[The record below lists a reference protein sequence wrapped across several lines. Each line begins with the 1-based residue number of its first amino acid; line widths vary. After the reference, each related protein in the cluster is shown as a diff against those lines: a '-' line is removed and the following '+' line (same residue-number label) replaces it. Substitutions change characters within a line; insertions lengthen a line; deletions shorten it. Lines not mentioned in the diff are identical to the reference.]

1 MSVGRSTSAHTPA
14 AWILLA
20 HMFGAAVII
29 GLDGFRLS
37 SGIGAAVLPLAAVTG
52 LIAGLL
58 IAGAERIMRGEHWWK
73 IALVV
78 AAPTLIVFAPV
89 CRSLFQGAYAQ
100 TLPGAQAAPLVLPI
114 VLWLLCA
121 VAIAIG
127 GRLLRS
133 GDLATR
139 GIVVLALAG
148 IIGTIVWAERHVL
161 KAGYPEAHLGAT
173 LAIAVLAGVA
183 IRVTRRGGASVL
195 ATGFIALAALGTAAA
210 SCIIGLRAPEQRQT
224 LATFGD
230 QSRDLIGLWR
240 RIFDFDG
247 DGSAAILGGGDC
259 NDFNETRHPGAT
271 DIPGDGV
278 DQDCDGTDTKPIVTE
293 IETGGPTPQAKLD
306 LATWRNSDAVQATL
320 RKTETMNVLLISV
333 DALRAD
339 MLAPDAQN
347 RADFPTLAKLIDDSV
362 WFTHAIAPATGT
374 DVSLNTLLTGR
385 FDPFQPVAVTLPE
398 ALQAGGLWTFAALPA
413 EVLRYAGETML
424 NRGMTKV
431 ATVFTDWDKA
441 DVGDHVSASATT
453 KEGLAALGELT
464 SKRGFVWLH
473 YFDVH
478 EHHQINVPDALLD
491 NVHPN
496 GPPKGKVHGYR
507 ALLRGIDTE
516 VGRVLAELDA
526 KGLSDKTIVV
536 FASDHGE
543 SLGEDP
549 RLLDTHGKVTYAP
562 LVRIPIALRIPGVPG
577 GQRTDTVSLVDI
589 APTLIELLGV
599 KTDAV
604 LDGHSLVPALLGA
617 PDALREMNRPVAVH
631 EELQWS
637 VVEWPYQL
645 IVRPSDN
652 LIELYDLDKDP
663 AQTTDLSTQ
672 MPDVVSRLKA
682 RYAAFPQVVVDRT
695 PNGRSEREQRARQ
708 RPSHAP

>member
-1 MSVGRSTSAHTPA
+1 MSGGRSTTAHTPA
-14 AWILLA
+14 AWVLLA
-20 HMFGAAVII
+20 HMFGAAVIV

-37 SGIGAAVLPLAAVTG
+37 TGIGAAVLPVAAVTG

-58 IAGAERIMRGEHWWK
+58 IAGAERITRGAHWWK
-73 IALVV
+73 VALVV

-89 CRSLFQGAYAQ
+89 SRSLFQGAYAQ
-100 TLPGAQAAPLVLPI
+100 TLPGAQAAPVVLPI
-114 VLWLLCA
+114 VLWLGCA
-121 VAIAIG
+121 IVIAIG
-127 GRLLRS
+127 RRLLRS

-148 IIGTIVWAERHVL
+148 AIGAIVWVERHVL
-161 KAGYPEAHLGAT
+161 KSGYPEAHVGAT
-173 LAIAVLAGVA
+173 LAIAVLAGIA
-183 IRVTRRGGASVL
+183 IRVTRRGGVSVL

-210 SCIIGLRAPEQRQT
+210 SCVIGLREPEQRRV

-240 RIFDFDG
+240 RVFDFDR
-247 DGSAAILGGGDC
+247 DGSATILGGGDC
-259 NDFNETRHPGAT
+259 DDFNSARHPGAT
-271 DIPGDGV
+271 DVPGDGI
-278 DQDCDGTDTKPIVTE
+278 DQDCDGTDLKPIVTE
-293 IETGGPTPQAKLD
+293 IETGTATPQAKLD
-306 LATWRNSDAVQATL
+306 LDTWRNSDAVQATL
-320 RKTETMNVLLISV
+320 RKTQTMNVLVISV

-347 RADFPTLAKLIDDSV
+347 RADFPTLTKLLDDSV
-362 WFTHAIAPATGT
+362 WFTRAIAPATGT

-424 NRGMTKV
+424 SRGVTKMV
-431 ATVFTDWDKA
+431 TVYTDWDKA
-441 DVGDHVSASATT
+441 DIGDHVSAGATT
-453 KEGLAALGELT
+453 KEGLAALGELAG
-464 SKRGFVWLH
+464 KRGFVWLH

-478 EHHQINVPDALLD
+478 EHHQIKVPDALLD

-496 GPPKGKVHGYR
+496 GAAKGKVHGYR

-516 VGRVLAELDA
+516 VGRILAELDA
-526 KGLSDKTIVV
+526 KGLTDKTIVV

-562 LVRIPIALRIPGVPG
+562 LVRIPIAMRIPGVPG
-577 GQRTDTVSLVDI
+577 GQRTDMMSLVDL
-589 APTLIELLGV
+589 APTLLELLGV
-599 KTDAV
+599 KSDIV

-617 PDALREMNRPVAVH
+617 PDALRDMDRPVAVH

-652 LIELYDLDKDP
+652 LLELYDLDKDP
-663 AQTTDLSTQ
+663 AEKTDLSTQ
-672 MPDVVSRLKA
+672 LPDVVSRLKA

-695 PNGRSEREQRARQ
+695 PNGRSLREQRARQ
-708 RPSHAP
+708 RPNRAP